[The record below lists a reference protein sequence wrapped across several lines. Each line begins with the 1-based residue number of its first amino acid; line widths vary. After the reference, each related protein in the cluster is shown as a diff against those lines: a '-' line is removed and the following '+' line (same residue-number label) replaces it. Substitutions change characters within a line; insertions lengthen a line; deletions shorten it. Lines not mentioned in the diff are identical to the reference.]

1 MWTGNGKDSAT
12 NLEEEEEE
20 EEEKDWVYFHSFP
33 FLRLAP
39 SHSRNEDPL
48 AAKLSG
54 WGISVLWRSVADCKD
69 NLITFLKLRN
79 LC

>member
-12 NLEEEEEE
+12 NLEE

-54 WGISVLWRSVADCKD
+54 
-69 NLITFLKLRN
+69 
-79 LC
+79 